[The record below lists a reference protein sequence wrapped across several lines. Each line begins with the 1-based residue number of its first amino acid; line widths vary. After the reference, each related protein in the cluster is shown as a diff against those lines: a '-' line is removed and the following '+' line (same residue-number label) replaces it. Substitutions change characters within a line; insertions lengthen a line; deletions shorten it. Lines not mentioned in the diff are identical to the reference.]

1 MVKRNPEV
9 TTLLLLLSAAW
20 AFGAEPPIGEW
31 EVTTLD
37 GSISHTTTG
46 PDDGLCEIG
55 TETFSAR
62 KGDSFV
68 RLAVLEPEEEIDG
81 QAADTVQRIVDD
93 FTGTFDLDSANP
105 PRVDTKRL
113 FVFHFEFDN
122 GMDPDDYEYELN
134 YHSNEVLYSDFGDSQ
149 VAARRDPSQQS
160 MTLGTLPLGDALA
173 SLNAA
178 FGGIEGYIGTW
189 RSEGGGPVL
198 PGRPDQLLAMEALQ
212 SGSGETGMSLF
223 MVTGQF
229 DGARNMGGSWSFVSV
244 SELFECKTEATGQGS
259 WAAAP
264 D

>member
-1 MVKRNPEV
+1 MVKLNLEV
-9 TTLLLLLSAAW
+9 TTLVLLLSGAW
-20 AFGAEPPIGEW
+20 TCGAEPPMGEW

-37 GSISHTTTG
+37 GAIKHTTTG
-46 PDDGLCEIG
+46 PADGLCELG
-55 TETFSAR
+55 TKTFSAR
-62 KGDSFV
+62 KDDSFV
-68 RLAVLEPEEEIDG
+68 QLVTLEPEEASDG
-81 QAADTVQRIVDD
+81 QAAESVQRIVDD

-105 PRVDTKRL
+105 PRVDAKQL

-122 GMDPDDYEYELN
+122 GLDPDDYEYELN

-178 FGGIEGYIGTW
+178 FGGIEGYVGTW
-189 RSEGGGPVL
+189 RSKGGGPVL
-198 PGRPDQLLAMEALQ
+198 PGKPDQLLGMEALQ
-212 SGSGETGMSLF
+212 SGGGETGMSLF

-229 DGARNMGGSWSFVSV
+229 DGAQNIVGSWRFVSV
-244 SELFECKTEATGQGS
+244 SVLFECKTKATGQGS
-259 WAAAP
+259 WTAAP

>member
-1 MVKRNPEV
+1 MVKRSPEV

-20 AFGAEPPIGEW
+20 AYGAEPPMGEW
-31 EVTTLD
+31 KVSTL
-37 GSISHTTTG
+37 GGEIRHTTTG

-62 KGDSFV
+62 KDDSFV
-68 RLAVLEPEEEIDG
+68 QLVTLEPEETSDG
-81 QAADTVQRIVDD
+81 QAADAVQRIVDD
-93 FTGTFDLDSANP
+93 FTGTFDLDSADP
-105 PRVDTKRL
+105 PRVDTNRL

-122 GMDPDDYEYELN
+122 GLDPDDYEYELN

-149 VAARRDPSQQS
+149 VAVRRDPSQQS

-189 RSEGGGPVL
+189 RSEDDTPVL
-198 PGRPDQLLAMEALQ
+198 PGRSDQLLGMETLQ
-212 SGSGETGMSLF
+212 SGGGETGMSLF

-229 DGARNMGGSWSFVSV
+229 DGPRNMRGSWRFVSV
-244 SELFECKTEATGQGS
+244 SELYDCKTEATGQGA
-259 WAAAP
+259 WRATP